1 MVFSSPNFL
10 FVFMPIALALCLL
23 LRGRGFRLAI
33 IGISFLFYYWSSG
46 AYLLVLIAAAALSY
60 LGGEMLSRV
69 KDEIGR
75 KYVLGI
81 FVALVLSLLLY
92 FKYAGFISQNADAAL
107 GSNLARIFGTTP
119 LPIGI
124 SFFTFQA
131 MSYLID
137 VYRRVVPVER
147 RATTYA
153 AYLTF
158 FPHLVAGPI
167 VRYRDV
173 VDDFRDPKISVDHF
187 AAGVTR
193 FAHGLLKKV
202 IIADAIAPI
211 VDAVF
216 ASPPDHATLIVAWL
230 GAAAYGL
237 QIYFDFSGYSDMAIG
252 LALMLGIRFQENFQ
266 RPYVSRSITE
276 FWRRW
281 HISLSSWFRDYV
293 YIPLGGSRNGT
304 WMTCRNLILVFIVTG
319 LWHGAAWT
327 FLVWGLFHGSFLL
340 FERLVFREP
349 LQVLTHPALRYL
361 YALPVVL
368 FGWIVFRAE
377 TLSQA
382 LSLWSAM
389 LRPFSAST
397 FDLKSVEV
405 FLTPTSL
412 GAFLFGSLIFVLPGK
427 VSFGSRLMHA
437 PEQGTFGWLN
447 TGYALTAMTLAA
459 VVSLTGT
466 YSPFL
471 YFRF

>member
-23 LRGRGFRLAI
+23 LRGHGFRLAI
-33 IGISFLFYYWSSG
+33 IGVSFLFYYWSSG
-46 AYLLVLIAAAALSY
+46 AYLLVLLAAAALSY

-69 KDEIGR
+69 KDEVSR

-137 VYRRVVPVER
+137 VYRRVVPAER

-216 ASPPDHATLIVAWL
+216 SSPPDHATLIVAWL

-304 WMTCRNLILVFIVTG
+304 WMTCRNLIFVFIVTG

-389 LRPFSAST
+389 LRPFSAGT

-437 PEQGTFGWLN
+437 PEQGTLAWLN

-459 VVSLTGT
+459 MVSLTGT

>member
-23 LRGRGFRLAI
+23 LRGHGFRLAI
-33 IGISFLFYYWSSG
+33 IGVSFLFYYWSSG
-46 AYLLVLIAAAALSY
+46 AYLLVLLAAAALSY

-69 KDEIGR
+69 KDEVSR

-137 VYRRVVPVER
+137 VYRRVVPAER

-216 ASPPDHATLIVAWL
+216 SSPPDHATLIVAWL
-230 GAAAYGL
+230 VAAAYGL

-266 RPYVSRSITE
+266 RPYVSRSLTE

-304 WMTCRNLILVFIVTG
+304 WMTCRNLIFVFIVTG

-327 FLVWGLFHGSFLL
+327 FLAWGLFHGSFLL

-389 LRPFSAST
+389 LRPFSAGT

-437 PEQGTFGWLN
+437 SEQGTLAWLN